1 MELLKQNKGKIVE
14 KNYPESKSSFKK
26 PSVLVKNNQDNKKNY
41 IKFMALMK
49 KKPTLYVGNPI
60 DAVKWAKELVNLY
73 KSLK

>member
-1 MELLKQNKGKIVE
+1 MELLNQNKRRIVE

-26 PSVLVKNNQDNKKNY
+26 PSVLIKNSKDNKQNY

-49 KKPTLYVGNPI
+49 KKPILYVGNPM

>member
-49 KKPTLYVGNPI
+49 KKTNIVC
-60 DAVKWAKELVNLY
+60 W
-73 KSLK
+73 KSDRCCKMGKRTCKFV